1 MMTRACLAVFLL
13 LPLSACTGSGTDDC
27 VEICDG
33 KCGAY
38 EGCDCEGCGD
48 GFACEDNVCMEACIP
63 VCDGF
68 ECGDDGC
75 GGSCGSCPLA
85 APACNAGSCC
95 TPDCADAECGD
106 DGCGGVCGVCSEDLP
121 ECVEGLCSAV
131 CVPDCEDK
139 ECGDDGCGNSC
150 GDCPTA
156 APVCNEGLCEPD
168 CVGNCE
174 GLECGDDGCGKS
186 CGGCPDNHV
195 CLAEGVCL
203 CQPDCAGKCG
213 EDGCGGECG
222 ECPGLQED
230 CVDGLCV
237 CQPACDSK
245 NCGPDGCGE
254 SCGECPENHDCLADG
269 TCLCVPDCSGS
280 DCGSDG
286 CGGSCGSCGCGEYC
300 IDGLCVFT
308 ACDGKECGPDTC
320 GGNCGV
326 CPPGAA
332 CVQGLCPPEGTGCE
346 DFNETPWDGCTDGQ
360 VTEFQANE
368 YTQGDQK
375 APDIAMLADGRF
387 LVVWQSALQDGNSEG
402 VFARFFFPG
411 LEPDAGDF
419 QVNSESYGTQKDPRA
434 AAVGE
439 ARFVVVWGSSGQD
452 GFMDGV
458 FGQLF
463 DLDGFP
469 DGDEFQV
476 NTYTTA
482 SQIAPA
488 VAGFPGG
495 FVVVWE
501 SPGQDGSDTGIM
513 GQRFAPD
520 GEKWGTE
527 FQVNTYF
534 LVAQKAPAIDTFDD
548 GRFVV
553 AWSSWSQDGS
563 DWGVFGQRFMA
574 NGDMEGQEFQ
584 VNTHTGEH
592 QYAAS
597 VAVTG
602 DSTFAM
608 SWQSLDQ
615 DGSDYGIY
623 GQRFNLSVGKSGSE
637 FKLNEHIDQ
646 VQEAP
651 SLAAAPTGDFAAAW
665 QSCATP
671 GAVDPPQDGDGCGI
685 VARRYQANGSAVG
698 QEFVVN
704 VSPTGEQTGAA
715 TAMSAAGDFAVT
727 WASCPPPTQPNSAQ
741 DGSGCGIFV
750 QRINP
755 DGERLYR

>member
-1 MMTRACLAVFLL
+1 
-13 LPLSACTGSGTDDC
+13 
-27 VEICDG
+27 
-33 KCGAY
+33 
-38 EGCDCEGCGD
+38 
-48 GFACEDNVCMEACIP
+48 
-63 VCDGF
+63 
-68 ECGDDGC
+68 
-75 GGSCGSCPLA
+75 
-85 APACNAGSCC
+85 
-95 TPDCADAECGD
+95 
-106 DGCGGVCGVCSEDLP
+106 
-121 ECVEGLCSAV
+121 
-131 CVPDCEDK
+131 
-139 ECGDDGCGNSC
+139 
-150 GDCPTA
+150 
-156 APVCNEGLCEPD
+156 
-168 CVGNCE
+168 
-174 GLECGDDGCGKS
+174 
-186 CGGCPDNHV
+186 
-195 CLAEGVCL
+195 
-203 CQPDCAGKCG
+203 
-213 EDGCGGECG
+213 
-222 ECPGLQED
+222 
-230 CVDGLCV
+230 
-237 CQPACDSK
+237 
-245 NCGPDGCGE
+245 
-254 SCGECPENHDCLADG
+254 
-269 TCLCVPDCSGS
+269 
-280 DCGSDG
+280 
-286 CGGSCGSCGCGEYC
+286 
-300 IDGLCVFT
+300 
-308 ACDGKECGPDTC
+308 
-320 GGNCGV
+320 
-326 CPPGAA
+326 
-332 CVQGLCPPEGTGCE
+332 
-346 DFNETPWDGCTDGQ
+346 
-360 VTEFQANE
+360 
-368 YTQGDQK
+368 
-375 APDIAMLADGRF
+375 MLADGRF

-439 ARFVVVWGSSGQD
+439 DRFVVVWVSSGQD

-553 AWSSWSQDGS
+553 AWSSWS
-563 DWGVFGQRFMA
+563 
-574 NGDMEGQEFQ
+574 
-584 VNTHTGEH
+584 
-592 QYAAS
+592 
-597 VAVTG
+597 
-602 DSTFAM
+602 
-608 SWQSLDQ
+608 Q